1 MLSVLIPT
9 HDSAADLAVLLS
21 ALVPAA
27 VDGLVREVI
36 CADAGSTDGTLE
48 ICEDAGA
55 RVVAGGLVAA
65 ARAAKSDWV
74 LVLPVGLVLKADWAE
89 RTGVHLARGR
99 RRAVIRGA
107 PGPGPLAWLSPAAG
121 LLAERDGVASQGE
134 TREVARLVRAM
145 GRGAV
150 RL

>member
-9 HDSAADLAVLLS
+9 HDSAVELPVLLA

-36 CADAGSTDGTLE
+36 CADGGSGDATAA

-55 RVVAGGLVAA
+55 RMVAGGLAAAAAA
-65 ARAAKSDWV
+65 ARSDWV
-74 LVLPVGLVLKADWAE
+74 LVLPVELHLAPDWAE
-89 RTGVHLARGR
+89 TVAAHLARGR
-99 RRAVIRGA
+99 RPAVLRARSLLARLGA
-107 PGPGPLAWLSPAAG
+107 GPQG
-121 LLAERDGVASQGE
+121 LLAVREQVAARPE
-134 TREVARLVRAM
+134 TREVAALVRAL

-150 RL
+150 KL